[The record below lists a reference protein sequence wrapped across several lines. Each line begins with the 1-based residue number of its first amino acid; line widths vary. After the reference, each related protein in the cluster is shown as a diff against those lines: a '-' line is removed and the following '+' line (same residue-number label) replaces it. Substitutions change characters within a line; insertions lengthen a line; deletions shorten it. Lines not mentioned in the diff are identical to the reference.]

1 MFYLTLA
8 VVFNLLLL
16 VIIKY
21 FERFNIPAIQGIVVN
36 YFAAGTTALIFSGTT
51 FSIHEI
57 VHADFFSFSFI
68 LGALFISVFYAIS
81 VTAQQMGMAVAS
93 VANKMSV
100 VIPVASAFILYGDTV
115 TTLKI
120 VAIALA
126 LISVYFATRTSKNES
141 VENKKSK
148 NILFPVFVFFGS
160 GIIDALVNFANKR
173 LIHSESENALFSALL
188 FFVAGFIGLFWLLYL
203 TLIKKQPFYFKSVV
217 GGILLGI
224 PNFFSI
230 YFILKELE
238 TGFLESS
245 SLYPILN
252 VLIVVFSALVG
263 YILFAEKLN
272 KINLAGIVLA
282 ILAILLIM
290 I

>member
-1 MFYLTLA
+1 MLYLALA

-21 FERFNIPAIQGIVVN
+21 FERFKIPAIQGIVVN

-51 FSIHEI
+51 ITFHAV
-57 VHADFFSFSFI
+57 VHSDFFSFSFI

-81 VTAQQMGMAVAS
+81 VTALQMGMAVAS

-100 VIPVASAFILYGDTV
+100 VIPVSAAFVLYNDTV
-115 TTLKI
+115 TPIKI
-120 VAIALA
+120 IAIVLA
-126 LISVYFATRTSKNES
+126 LISVYFATRTSKS
-141 VENKKSK
+141 YTVENKKNK
-148 NILFPVFVFFGS
+148 NIFFPVFVFFGS
-160 GIIDALVNFANKR
+160 GIIDALVNYANKR

-188 FFVAGFIGLFWLLYL
+188 FFVAGSIGLFWLLYL
-203 TLIKKQPFYFKSVV
+203 ILIKKQSFYFKSIL

-230 YFILKELE
+230 YFVLKALE

-252 VLIVVFSALVG
+252 VLIVILSATVG
-263 YILFAEKLN
+263 YTLFSEKLS
-272 KINLAGIVLA
+272 KINIAGIALA
-282 ILAILLIM
+282 IIAIGLIM